1 MSNMGV
7 ENTDLLEQ
15 NDSEIFKIEGDLS
28 ILNIDEF
35 RENLIKLID
44 SKNNLVL
51 DCSKLESI
59 DLSIV
64 QLIISLI
71 LERNNIGF
79 STKVDYSDNELITIF
94 FNKTGL
100 SQVFNKITKSNK
112 NE

>member
-1 MSNMGV
+1 MGV